1 MQKTI
6 EDHLFRLVYVVRNA
20 ACYEALSQ
28 YKDEF
33 EQNWWI
39 LIYNNFFDIAILEWC
54 KVFGTDSEPTH
65 WKNLIADHDAFRQG
79 LLSALG
85 TDQASYAAYW
95 ETMMSYRNELLAHR
109 FTNPSVKN
117 YPTLD
122 FALKSSFYYYSILI
136 KMLKRYPDD
145 LKDYYDRSFRQAV
158 KFAELSYHS
167 TKALKESVDVN
178 IVM

>member
-1 MQKTI
+1 
-6 EDHLFRLVYVVRNA
+6 VVRNA

-65 WKNLIADHDAFRQG
+65 WKNLITDHDVFRQG

-85 TDQASYAAYW
+85 TDQASYNAYW
-95 ETMMSYRNELLAHR
+95 ETVTSYRNKLLAHR
-109 FTNPSVKN
+109 TREPSVKN

-136 KMLKRYPDD
+136 QMLRSYPDD
-145 LKDYYDRSFRQAV
+145 LKHYYDRSFRQAV

-167 TKALKESVDVN
+167 TKALKESVD
-178 IVM
+178 IVK